1 MKRRAAALLLAL
13 LTLSGCSSMLN
24 RSYRSVSPHRAQT
37 LDAAGSDAAGTLRAE
52 TFGELVNDVQFF
64 VSEGMPG
71 GIVHLYGYPGS
82 LDEDLE
88 QLRDELLERDP
99 LCCWALSGI
108 EWERSHLI
116 SFEECRFTFRY
127 RVDPT
132 QISRIQS
139 AIGTTAI
146 RACLGQALSRYDRR
160 LVLQTSSYYGRE
172 EVLLQLIHQAYYA
185 QPGSALG
192 YPEVSILLYPADHDG
207 TRILAEIHFSYGS
220 DPLLLEEH
228 ARRVADAA
236 AALTQEAPG
245 QGEEG
250 CRLLC
255 SRLAELNHYSPN
267 GAASVFSALIS
278 GGADSEGMALALQ
291 LLCQESGI
299 ECLPV
304 SGTLDGAPHWWNL
317 VKVNGVWRHVDVTA
331 FSAGRDFLFTDSQMS
346 PRYVWQKEQYPACK
360 EAEREASAVPSL
372 FP

>member
-1 MKRRAAALLLAL
+1 MSRLLEE
-13 LTLSGCSSMLN
+13 LTREEKSDLVYDIYKKKTGELDDEWADIVENYDLDMSGE
-24 RSYRSVSPHRAQT
+24 
-37 LDAAGSDAAGTLRAE
+37 TLRKA
-52 TFGELVNDVQFF
+52 GVGVKL
-64 VSEGMPG
+64 
-71 GIVHLYGYPGS
+71 
-82 LDEDLE
+82 
-88 QLRDELLERDP
+88 
-99 LCCWALSGI
+99 A
-108 EWERSHLI
+108 
-116 SFEECRFTFRY
+116 
-127 RVDPT
+127 
-132 QISRIQS
+132 
-139 AIGTTAI
+139 
-146 RACLGQALSRYDRR
+146 YDAG
-160 LVLQTSSYYGRE
+160 V
-172 EVLLQLIHQAYYA
+172 V
-185 QPGSALG
+185 
-192 YPEVSILLYPADHDG
+192 ADHDG

-278 GGADSEGMALALQ
+278 GGADSEGMALAFQ

-304 SGTLDGAPHWWNL
+304 SGTLDGAPHWWSL